1 MSGLFSPGK
10 IGELEVQNRMLRTA
24 SHEGLAD
31 ARGAP
36 TESQFQFYRGF
47 VEGGIGLVITGY
59 AGIQQNGKSA
69 LYRMTMM
76 DADDLVPAHRALVA
90 KIHALGGKIVSQIAH
105 CGRQTLSAATGEPL
119 LVAPSSIPSKFY
131 REVPRALTDHEIQEI
146 IRSFA
151 AAAARV
157 AAAGYDGVQ
166 VHAAHGYL
174 LSSFLS
180 RHANIRRD
188 RWGGSLENRFRIVG
202 DTLKAVKE
210 AVGQAF
216 PVLIKLNSF
225 EKARKGIKPEE
236 CVEFARLA
244 AETGCCDAV
253 EISAGGSGEEAF
265 YMARGKFPTDAIL
278 TYMRPYCKKGKGV
291 KFLIRQVVGPI
302 LSIFHPPFQEG
313 YNLETAARVKQA
325 ISLPVITVGGMRTK
339 AFMEA
344 AVSAGK
350 TDFVS
355 MARPLLLEPD
365 LPNKFRR
372 GESDAAQC
380 DNCNICLMAADA
392 VPIRCHKDEFAAGEN

>member
-1 MSGLFSPGK
+1 MAELFSPGK
-10 IGELEVQNRMLRTA
+10 IGSLNLSNRMIRTA

-31 ARGAP
+31 PRGAP
-36 TESQFQFYRGF
+36 TEAQFQFYRGF
-47 VEGGIGLVITGY
+47 VEGGLGLVITGY
-59 AGIQQNGKSA
+59 AGVMQNGKSS
-69 LYRMTMM
+69 LYHMTMM
-76 DADDLVPAHRALVA
+76 DADELVPAHQAMVA

-105 CGRQTLSAATGEPL
+105 CGRQTRSAATGEPL
-119 LVAPSSIPSKFY
+119 LVAPSSIPSPVF
-131 REVPRALTDHEIQEI
+131 REVPRALTDQEIQGVI
-146 IRSFA
+146 DRFA
-151 AAAARV
+151 AAAGRV

-180 RHANIRRD
+180 RHTNVRRD

-202 DTLKAVKE
+202 ETLKAVRE
-210 AVGQAF
+210 TVGRTF

-225 EKARKGIKPEE
+225 EKARDGIKPAE
-236 CVEFARLA
+236 CLEFARLV
-244 AETGCCDAV
+244 EKTGCADAV

-265 YMARGKFPTDAIL
+265 TMARGKFPTDAIL
-278 TYMRPYCKKGKGV
+278 TYFRPYCKKGKVV
-291 KFLIRQVVGPI
+291 KFLIRYLAGPI
-302 LSIFHPPFQEG
+302 LSLFQPPFQEG
-313 YNLETAARVKQA
+313 YNLETAAMVKKA

-344 AVSAGK
+344 AVREGK

-365 LPNKFRR
+365 LANKFRS

-392 VPIRCHKDEFAAGEN
+392 VPIRCHKDEFAEPLE